1 MVMYMRYLIFLSFVF
16 LFSCLEID
24 PLEKKYL
31 KKNLEDDLVELK
43 NVLSKDQLKY
53 LVDYIE
59 LMEFSSVETSSETYA
74 SLLKKAENT
83 QSIKNINEKL
93 ILRKIQSKL
102 KDHNCDEFLE
112 ELHKKG
118 IYHSKNQHDSA
129 EIWEDDFFIN

>member
-1 MVMYMRYLIFLSFVF
+1 MRYLIFLSLGF

-24 PLEKKYL
+24 PIEKKYQ

-43 NVLSKDQLKY
+43 NVLSKDQLKC

-59 LMEFSSVETSSETYA
+59 LMEFSSIEISSETYA
-74 SLLKKAENT
+74 NLLEKAEKI
-83 QSIKNINEKL
+83 QSFKNINEKQ

-102 KDHNCDEFLE
+102 KDHNCDKFLE

-118 IYHSKNQHDSA
+118 IYHTKNQHDSA

>member
-1 MVMYMRYLIFLSFVF
+1 MVMYMRYLFFLSFGF

-31 KKNLEDDLVELK
+31 KKNLENDLVELK

-59 LMEFSSVETSSETYA
+59 LMEFSSAEISSETYA
-74 SLLKKAENT
+74 NLLEKAENT

-102 KDHNCDEFLE
+102 KNHNCDEFLE

-118 IYHSKNQHDSA
+118 TYHSKNQHDSA
-129 EIWEDDFFIN
+129 EIWEDEFFIN

>member
-1 MVMYMRYLIFLSFVF
+1 MVMYMRYLFFLSFGF

-24 PLEKKYL
+24 PLEKKYQ

-43 NVLSKDQLKY
+43 NVLSKHQLKY

-59 LMEFSSVETSSETYA
+59 SIEFSSNEISSETYA
-74 SLLKKAENT
+74 ELLEKAEKIQT
-83 QSIKNINEKL
+83 FKNINEKQ

-118 IYHSKNQHDSA
+118 TYHTKNQHDSA